1 MPTVSEA
8 LYNFLQARKT
18 AANADLIDRWSIDY
32 ETQINVIAADGE
44 PVAGKKSTW
53 SNGSDTWYSIRIP
66 KNAATDPSWE
76 DYKIGYPFDL
86 YAEGIGM
93 TGWRWTTRRSMYVA
107 FDVDSLTSHA
117 KGIGIDD
124 AQLERVKQAAEALPY
139 VEVRRSTG
147 GKGAHLYCYFDDEG
161 IPTQNHTEHA
171 ALARCVLGMMS
182 AEVNFDFASQIDCC
196 GGVMWIHH
204 RKLTAENHG
213 LEIIKPATKRLGVA
227 DLPANWRDHIEVVR
241 GRRSKIRVNEIAE
254 DDQDPFEALASS
266 RKIIALDDGH
276 KAQIEALMRSGYTTL
291 WVADH
296 HLLQTHTCAL
306 QELIEGPEGKA
317 LKVVGVFKTI
327 SEGRDRGTPNCF
339 LFPLPDSAWRVYRF
353 SPGINEAETWS
364 QDGQGWTTCYF
375 NRYPD
380 LKTACTLSS
389 GVEREQ
395 GGYVFASAKD
405 AIQAAKSLG
414 QELKLDESVMDR
426 EVTLKAHKDG
436 RMVVEIERDKD
447 GKALEGWDNKKSKY
461 VKIFSVKTDPGQD
474 DELDFTEYD
483 NLIRALESA
492 AVEHTGWVS
501 KKNKEWVRH
510 PPANVKMLL
519 QSLDHPKAEAEAI
532 MGAAIARGWRL
543 VNLPFREEYPGGR
556 QWNLDAAQFR
566 FKPAE
571 LAEDEVPRHPH
582 WDMIFDHIGV
592 ELTPALRELPWAIE
606 ANIRTGA
613 DYLRRWVACA
623 FRDPFQPAPYLF
635 FFGPEN
641 SGKSI
646 FYESL
651 QLLVTK
657 GVVKA
662 DRPLTGRDGFNG
674 ELSGAVICAVEEVD
688 ISKCPGAHARIKEWV
703 TGRTISIRKMR
714 HDSFEQPNATHWVQ
728 TANCRDNCPIFP
740 GDTRIAAVYV
750 GDLPDKQEIAKP
762 KLLMLLEDEAP
773 HFLHT
778 LMHLELPP
786 MIGRLRLPVVTTASK
801 REAEEANQTLLEQF
815 VHQRCQR
822 TPERHTLFAEFY
834 DNFQQWLPP
843 EEQHAWSKKRVSSE
857 LPVRHRSF
865 PGTDNKK
872 FVANL
877 ALKPAEEAKP

>member
-1 MPTVSEA
+1 MPKVSEA
-8 LYNFLQARKT
+8 IHDFLHARKT
-18 AANADLIDRWSIDY
+18 PANADLVDRWSIDC

-53 SNGSDTWYSIRIP
+53 SNGSDTWHSIRIP
-66 KNAATDPSWE
+66 KNAATDPSFD
-76 DYKIGYPFDL
+76 DYNIGYPFDL

-93 TGWRWTTRRSMYVA
+93 TGWNWKARRSRWFG
-107 FDVDSLTSHA
+107 FDFDALTAHA

-124 AQLERVKQAAEALPY
+124 AQLERVKQAAGALSY
-139 VEVRRSTG
+139 VQVRRSTG
-147 GKGAHLYCYFDDEG
+147 GKGVHLYVYLDEEG
-161 IPTQNHTEHA
+161 VPTANHTEHA
-171 ALARCVLGMMS
+171 ALARCILGMMS
-182 AEVNFDFASQIDCC
+182 AEVGFDFASQIDAA
-196 GGVMWIHH
+196 GHVMWVWH
-204 RKLTAENHG
+204 RKMTAENRG
-213 LEIIKPATKRLGVA
+213 LEIIKPNTKVLTLA

-254 DDQDPFEALASS
+254 DDQDPFEALTSS
-266 RKIIALDDGH
+266 RKIVPLDDGH

-306 QELIEGPEGKA
+306 KELAEGPEGKA
-317 LKVVGVFKTI
+317 LKVVGIFKTN

-339 LFPLPDSAWRVYRF
+339 LFPLPNGAWRVYRF
-353 SPGINEAETWS
+353 SPGINEADTWS

-380 LKTACTLSS
+380 LKTACLLSG

-395 GGYVFASAKD
+395 GGYVFASAKK
-405 AIQAAKSLG
+405 AIEAARSLG
-414 QELKLDESVMDR
+414 QELTLDKSVMDR
-426 EVTLKAHKDG
+426 EVALKAHKDG
-436 RMVVEIERDKD
+436 RLIVEIERDKD

-474 DELDFTEYD
+474 DGLDFSEYD
-483 NLIRALESA
+483 NLIRALESS
-492 AVEHTGWVS
+492 AVEHAGWVA
-501 KKNKEWVRH
+501 KKNKEWVRQ
-510 PPANVKMLL
+510 PAGNVKMVL

-571 LAEDEVPRHPH
+571 LPEDEVPRHPH
-582 WDMIFDHIGV
+582 WDIIFDHIGG

-613 DYLRRWVACA
+613 DYLRHWVACA

-662 DRPLTGRDGFNG
+662 DRPLIGRDGFNG
-674 ELSGAVICAVEEVD
+674 ELSGAIICAVEEVD
-688 ISKCPGAHARIKEWV
+688 ISKCPGALARIKEWV
-703 TGRTISIRKMR
+703 TGRTISIRMMR
-714 HDSFEQPNATHWVQ
+714 RDGFEQPNATHWVQ
-728 TANCRDNCPIFP
+728 TANHRNNCPIFA
-740 GDTRIAAVYV
+740 GDTRITAVYV
-750 GDLPDKQEIAKP
+750 GDLPRKEIPKP
-762 KLLMLLEDEAP
+762 ELLVLLEDEAP

-801 REAEEANQTLLEQF
+801 REAEEANQSPLEKFIQ
-815 VHQRCQR
+815 QRCDR

-834 DNFQQWLPP
+834 ERFYQWLDPD
-843 EEQHAWSKKRVSSE
+843 EKDAWSKKRTSNE
-857 LPVRHRSF
+857 LPVRHQSF
-865 PGTDNKK
+865 AGKDNKR

-877 ALKPAEEAKP
+877 TLKPAEEPKP